1 MRGLRKKF
9 AGKVLYSWLISYII
23 IFSIPM
29 LLSVLLQA
37 FSDRLLKSEL
47 YNLEREAVLQMKY
60 ICDGEIKSVQQR
72 ISSITEESHV
82 VRFLDS
88 DNVSDADEKIN
99 TKAAFDSLRSHKAQ
113 DSAIEDIYLFS
124 EKNGYLISTAHGAN
138 AQDTALFHYEDI
150 FGMDREAF
158 WELLK
163 TTTSPVLVFENDQ
176 GVSSLYFYSVIVTDD
191 IRNPTG
197 YILISCLP
205 GRDVFSESDGRM
217 GGIVINNG
225 LAWDIRNRRLES
237 RQSAE
242 ALAHMGE
249 RQNLFLEGDAW
260 MITKEPSQAGSWR
273 YYYGV
278 RKDLFFSDLKKSRYL
293 YGFYFAMSL
302 LICVAAAFHLARKN
316 FNPVLKLAES
326 IRRERLDNLSQN
338 DITFHYLE
346 ESYRELIREKYML
359 KNQLE
364 QEKAIITNNIF
375 NRMLKGYYKE
385 EQDIPESL
393 EQYGL
398 SFPHGNYRI
407 ALWSVDDYSNLFFEE
422 NPVSEAGTVDLLH
435 FLIQNIGEECL
446 REKFDTVYPV
456 ECDNQIIF
464 ILNYPSVPDVHELEK
479 ELALLNSRIKEIL
492 KKKFNLDITCFTSR
506 VYCSAFQLRNAYMD
520 CLSKMGSWE
529 TPPGEKTDESGLEEE
544 QKRFLHYI
552 RQEEFS
558 AAAAQLAALSEQLTR
573 RDAGEWQ
580 KKLYFYSLLEK
591 LLRENPGLE
600 ELCGQDRLKHLLYI
614 PDSPTLEKE
623 FVSALYSLSEYAS
636 QKGKGSARRTQ
647 DILKFIDQNICNPD
661 LSLGMIAAQFQITE
675 GYVSRLV
682 KKDYGMQVSAYIN
695 HKRVAHTKYLME
707 HTDLTIQEISQQ
719 AGFYS
724 YRTMIRIFRQYEEL
738 TPSEYRKKVKK

>member
-1 MRGLRKKF
+1 MRGLRKKY

-60 ICDGEIKSVQQR
+60 ICDGEIRSVQQR
-72 ISSITEESHV
+72 ISSIIKEEHV

-88 DNVSDADEKIN
+88 ESVLNADERIN
-99 TKAAFDSLRSHKAQ
+99 TKAAFDFLRTNKAQ
-113 DSAIEDIYLFS
+113 DTAIEDIYLFS

-163 TTTSPVLVFENDQ
+163 TTTSPVLVFENEQ
-176 GVSSLYFYSVIVTDD
+176 GASSLYFYSVIVTDD

-205 GRDVFSESDGRM
+205 GKDVFSESDGRM
-217 GGIVINNG
+217 GGILISG
-225 LAWDIRNRRLES
+225 GQAWDIRNRRLES
-237 RQSAE
+237 GETSG
-242 ALAHMGE
+242 ALDRTGK
-249 RQNLFLEGDAW
+249 RQNLFLDGSDW
-260 MITKEPSQAGSWR
+260 LITQEPSQAGSWR

-278 RKDLFFSDLKKSRYL
+278 RRDLFFSDLKKSRYL
-293 YGFYFAMSL
+293 YGFYFIMSL

-326 IRRERLDNLSQN
+326 IRRERMDNLSHN

-385 EQDIPESL
+385 ESDILESL
-393 EQYGL
+393 GQYEL
-398 SFPHGNYRI
+398 SFPHENYRI

-422 NPVSEAGTVDLLH
+422 NPVAEAGTVDLLH

-446 REKFDTVYPV
+446 REKFDFVYPV

-464 ILNYPSVPDVHELEK
+464 ILNYPSGPDERRLEK
-479 ELALLNSRIKEIL
+479 ELSVLNSRIRGIL
-492 KKKFNLDITCFTSR
+492 KKKFNLDITCFTSK
-506 VYCSAFQLRNAYMD
+506 VYFGAFQLKDAYMD
-520 CLSKMGSWE
+520 CLSEMGNWNS
-529 TPPGEKTDESGLEEE
+529 PPPAARTDDRDGEEE
-544 QKRFLHYI
+544 PEPGRFFSPSGK
-552 RQEEFS
+552 EEED
-558 AAAAQLAALSEQLTR
+558 ADGAQIPPLSEL
-573 RDAGEWQ
+573 
-580 KKLYFYSLLEK
+580 
-591 LLRENPGLE
+591 
-600 ELCGQDRLKHLLYI
+600 
-614 PDSPTLEKE
+614 SPE
-623 FVSALYSLSEYAS
+623 
-636 QKGKGSARRTQ
+636 KGKGSAKRTQ
-647 DILKFIDQNICNPD
+647 DILKFIDQNIFNPN
-661 LSLGMIAAQFQITE
+661 LSLGMIAAEFQITE

-682 KKDYGMQVSAYIN
+682 KKDYGMQVSGYIN
-695 HKRVAHTKYLME
+695 RKRVAHTKYLME
-707 HTDLTIQEISQQ
+707 HTDLNIREISEQ

-738 TPSEYRKKVKK
+738 TPSEYRKQVKK